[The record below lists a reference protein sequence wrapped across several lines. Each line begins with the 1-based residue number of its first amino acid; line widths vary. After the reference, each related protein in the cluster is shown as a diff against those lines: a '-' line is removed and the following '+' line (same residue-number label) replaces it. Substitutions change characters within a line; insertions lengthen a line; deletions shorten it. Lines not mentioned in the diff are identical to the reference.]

1 MFLNNDEKIIFNSYI
16 NTYMNSL
23 KMDPKA
29 AKKAAKTNIVKAKE
43 IAIKEGF
50 YNLPAD
56 YWKEI
61 FEMEKNNVKNVWT
74 EYYKRAR
81 KDGVKDE
88 DIIYLWETHPVERVM
103 LQETQNMININAH
116 LTALGEGKT
125 SQEATEIVRKNF
137 PTYGNPN
144 IRPNYGTED
153 DNLLPIEFVFKVN
166 KNIISGTNSDKH
178 KEALKEF
185 SSFNAYIR
193 YLAKED
199 RLGKL

>member
-1 MFLNNDEKIIFNSYI
+1 MFLNNIEKKIMQSYI
-16 NTYMNSL
+16 KTYINDL
-23 KMDPKA
+23 KMDTRTA
-29 AKKAAKTNIVKAKE
+29 NQFAKTNIVKAKE

-61 FEMEKNNVKNVWT
+61 FEMEKKNIESIWT
-74 EYYKRAR
+74 KYYKTAR

-88 DIIYLWETHPVERVM
+88 DIIYLWETYPVERIM
-103 LQETQNMININAH
+103 LQETQNLINMNVM
-116 LTALGEGKT
+116 LTALNQGSTMEQANET
-125 SQEATEIVRKNF
+125 VRKNF

-144 IRPNYGTED
+144 TKFEYGTED
-153 DNLLPIEFVFKVN
+153 DNALPLEFIFKVN
-166 KNIISGTNSDKH
+166 KNIISGINSDKH

-193 YLAKED
+193 FLAENDK
-199 RLGKL
+199 LGKL